1 MDIRLS
7 CLFIL
12 RRHIMTLVT
21 RYFSFTSSHKGVS
34 MKIAMAF
41 LASAFMMVSVPAFA
55 GAHGGGKMDDKKVD
69 CSKKENEKNAACVKK

>member
-1 MDIRLS
+1 
-7 CLFIL
+7 
-12 RRHIMTLVT
+12 
-21 RYFSFTSSHKGVS
+21 

>member
-1 MDIRLS
+1 
-7 CLFIL
+7 
-12 RRHIMTLVT
+12 
-21 RYFSFTSSHKGVS
+21 

-41 LASAFMMVSVPAFA
+41 LASAFMMVSMPVFA